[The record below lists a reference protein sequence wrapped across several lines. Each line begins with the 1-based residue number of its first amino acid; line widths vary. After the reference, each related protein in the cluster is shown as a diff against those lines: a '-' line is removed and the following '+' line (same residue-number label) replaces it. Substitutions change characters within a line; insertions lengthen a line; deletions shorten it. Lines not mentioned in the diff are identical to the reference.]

1 MIDIRL
7 QIKQKLYIGLNS
19 RNKTSI
25 VLILLLSLI
34 NIKGISQTNSDLL
47 QYKEF
52 VNKDSIANNISYL
65 ESFGSRYA
73 FNPNNRTIAL
83 WLRDK
88 LQSYGFDSRLDSFYI
103 DNFVFPYNSDIVN
116 NSWQYNIIADKL
128 GIYSEDTAIILGA
141 HYDSYG
147 NRDTNYFLSSPG
159 ADDNASGVAAILEIA
174 RLYQELNLKPIKT
187 LRIELYALEE
197 AGLRGSY
204 HAVTQAL
211 LGQMHIGTMINLD
224 MIGYNDSLNL
234 NTFSIIEYSNSTEI
248 ADLAMSVVSNYTD
261 LTPYRTFEKNQ
272 NSDSYS
278 YNSWGGKAVFL
289 HEGGEYPFYHTSEDN
304 LNKLD
309 LDYLRKTTQIAFA
322 LIYHCVNTNDYYPIG
337 IKDIDKKKIEFRLK
351 NNPIK
356 ESIDFYYNGKVNNSD
371 YIIIRDSFSRIVLK
385 DKLKKY
391 SIGGGNYSI
400 ESLNLGDGLFV
411 ISIGELNKKFIYLK
425 K

>member
-34 NIKGISQTNSDLL
+34 NIKGISQTNIDML
-47 QYKEF
+47 QFKNH
-52 VNKDSIANNISYL
+52 VNKDSIANNINYL

-73 FNPNNRTIAL
+73 FNPNNRVIAI

-88 LQSYGFDSRLDSFYI
+88 LQSYGFDSRLDSFYV
-103 DNFVFPYNSDIVN
+103 DNFVFPYNSSIVN

-128 GIYSEDTAIILGA
+128 GIYSKDTAIILGA

-147 NRDTNYFLSSPG
+147 NRDTNYFLASPG

-174 RLYQELNLKPIKT
+174 RVYHQLDLKPIKT

-197 AGLRGSY
+197 AGLIGSNY
-204 HAVTQAL
+204 AVTQNL
-211 LGQMHIGTMINLD
+211 KGQMHIGTMINLD
-224 MIGYNDSLNL
+224 MIGFNDSLDL
-234 NTFSIIEYSNSTEI
+234 NTFGIIEYSNSKEI
-248 ADLAMSVVSNYTD
+248 ADLALSVVTNYTD
-261 LTPYRTFEKNQ
+261 LIPYRTFEKNQ
-272 NSDSYS
+272 FSDSYS

-289 HEGGEYPFYHTSEDN
+289 HEGGEYPFYHTSMD
-304 LNKLD
+304 LISKLD

-322 LIYHCVNTNDYYPIG
+322 LIYHCVNTNDYYPVG
-337 IKDIDKKKIEFRLK
+337 IKYIDKKEIEFRLK
-351 NNPIK
+351 NNPSK
-356 ESIDFYYNGKVNNSD
+356 GSIDFFYNGKVNSSD
-371 YIIIRDSFSRIVLK
+371 YVIIRDNLSRIILR
-385 DKLKKY
+385 DKLEKY

-400 ESLNLGDGLFV
+400 NSLNIEDGLFV
-411 ISIGELNKKFIYLK
+411 ISIGEMNKKFINLK